1 MHVPII
7 WPQCL
12 MLKEFLDKID
22 DDDNVVIGYSIS
34 RIEFYFPLFNN
45 AYYCTLYI
53 YQAFT
58 LYSFISNPLI
68 YPLNI
73 E

>member
-12 MLKEFLDKID
+12 MLKEFLDKIHHDDDD

-34 RIEFYFPLFNN
+34 KIEFYFSLFNI
-45 AYYCTLYI
+45 AYCTLLYI

-58 LYSFISNPLI
+58 LY
-68 YPLNI
+68 
-73 E
+73 